1 MSSNDAATQW
11 RIRAA
16 SALVIVAAGGLGV
29 GALAACSVLAPTTPQ
44 AVVEDAD
51 DVVAAAGWTR
61 AVATEH
67 YLVVVNVLPGEA
79 MFTHAEHQQHHPTEG
94 ELILSGPG
102 EPLGPT
108 SRHVEAHIY
117 DRATGLATSDAV
129 PTITMVNRT
138 TGERIEVE
146 PTLMQDVNIGA
157 LDRHFGNNVAVP
169 SDSDLSITVVVAG
182 EEVTVDG
189 HLD

>member
-1 MSSNDAATQW
+1 MSSNEAATQW

-16 SALVIVAAGGLGV
+16 SALVIAAAGVLGV
-29 GALAACSVLAPTTPQ
+29 GALAACSVLREVEQVAT
-44 AVVEDAD
+44 EDAD

-79 MFTHAEHQQHHPTEG
+79 MFTHAEHAEHHPTEG

-117 DRATGLATSDAV
+117 DRATGLAATDEV
-129 PTITMVNRT
+129 PTITLLNRT
-138 TGERIEVE
+138 TGERVEVE
-146 PTLMQDVNIGA
+146 PTLMQDVNIGP
-157 LDRHFGNNVAVP
+157 LDRHFGNNVAVA
-169 SDSDLSITVVVAG
+169 SNSDLSITVVVAG

>member
-1 MSSNDAATQW
+1 MTSSESSTQW
-11 RIRAA
+11 RVRAA
-16 SALVIVAAGGLGV
+16 SALVIAAAGVLGV
-29 GALAACSVLAPTTPQ
+29 GALAACSVLRTDVIAET
-44 AVVEDAD
+44 EDAS

-79 MFTHAEHQQHHPTEG
+79 MFTHAEHQEQHPTEG
-94 ELILSGPG
+94 ELILSGDG
-102 EPLGPT
+102 EALGPV

-117 DRATGLATSDAV
+117 DRATGLAFTDVV
-129 PTITMVNRT
+129 PTIELLNRT

-146 PTLMQDVNIGA
+146 PTLMQDVNIGP
-157 LDRHFGNNVAVP
+157 LDLHFGNNVPVP
-169 SDSDLSITVVVAG
+169 SNSDLEITVTVAG

>member
-1 MSSNDAATQW
+1 MTSSESGTQW
-11 RIRAA
+11 RVRAA
-16 SALVIVAAGGLGV
+16 STLVIAAAGVLGV
-29 GALAACSVLAPTTPQ
+29 GALAACSVLRADVTE
-44 AVVEDAD
+44 AVTEGAD

-61 AVATEH
+61 AITTEH

-79 MFTHAEHQQHHPTEG
+79 MFTHAEHEQHHPTEG
-94 ELILSGPG
+94 ELILSGSG
-102 EPLGPT
+102 ASLGPE

-117 DRATGLATSDAV
+117 DRATGLAVTSEV
-129 PTITMVNRT
+129 PTITLLNRT

-146 PTLMQDVNIGA
+146 PTLMQDVNIGE
-157 LDRHFGNNVAVP
+157 LDQHFGNNVAVR
-169 SDSDLSITVVVAG
+169 SNSDLEITVTVAG

>member
-1 MSSNDAATQW
+1 MTSSESSTPW
-11 RIRAA
+11 RVRAA
-16 SALVIVAAGGLGV
+16 SALVIAAAGVLGV
-29 GALAACSVLAPTTPQ
+29 GALAACSALRTEVIAEM
-44 AVVEDAD
+44 EDAD

-94 ELILSGPG
+94 ELILSGEG

>member
-1 MSSNDAATQW
+1 MTSSESSTQW
-11 RIRAA
+11 RFRAA
-16 SALVIVAAGGLGV
+16 STLAIAAAGVLGV
-29 GALAACSVLAPTTPQ
+29 GALAACSVLRSEVAQ
-44 AVVEDAD
+44 VVEDAD

-61 AVATEH
+61 AIATEH

-79 MFTHAEHQQHHPTEG
+79 MFTHAEHEQHHPTEG
-94 ELILSGPG
+94 ELILSGSG
-102 EPLGPT
+102 EALGPE

-117 DRATGLATSDAV
+117 DRATGLAVTTEV
-129 PTITMVNRT
+129 PTITLLNRT

-157 LDRHFGNNVAVP
+157 LDRHFGNNVPVR
-169 SDSDLSITVVVAG
+169 SNSDLEITVSVAG